1 VKFDV
6 YGRFQLE
13 VQREGELWVAYRLS
27 PGKRVKVNDLII
39 PPSFRASEIAV
50 YLDDLYHE
58 AARPGE
64 VVRMLDR
71 YENDV

>member
-1 VKFDV
+1 MKFDV

-27 PGKRVKVNDLII
+27 PGKRAKVNDLVI
-39 PPSFRASEIAV
+39 PSSFDAAEIAV

-58 AARPGE
+58 AARPGDL
-64 VVRMLDR
+64 VRIV
-71 YENDV
+71 E